1 MGAQARGAPRPDSDT
16 SLPPLYDQSWALII
30 GVDDYGGQFTR
41 LRNAENDARGVATL
55 LKTAYDFADD
65 HVCLLLGAQ
74 ATRDAIMEWLRDRL
88 PERVGANDRL
98 VIFFAGHGITR
109 ESGQG
114 LQRGY
119 LIPFGARRGRYSDY
133 VDMVELQDACG
144 WIPAKHIL
152 IILDCCFSGIAA
164 VASRGEPSMP
174 PRVISEYYLRRITE
188 RPAWQVLTAGD
199 TDDLAADSGLMPGH
213 SAFTSALILGLNG
226 AADQNDDGIITASEL
241 AGYVRPEVTAA
252 TQGRQSPFFNYLRG
266 SGQGDF
272 VFARPDQPLRLARDG
287 ALVSGVRPLFQAAPW
302 LYALTAAFALIIL
315 SLVGLVWDSYTRLN
329 AWQATATSVWAT
341 VQSERA
347 TLNADRALAVAT
359 ADMLLAAQ
367 TAQAI
372 VHQVT
377 ATAVA
382 NQPAPTQTRVWQEA
396 FAADVNFAIQQA
408 FVEATLT
415 AVAPRQTA
423 IVEKAQ
429 TAESNPAVP

>member
-1 MGAQARGAPRPDSDT
+1 MGAQAQGAPPPDPDT
-16 SLPPLYDQSWALII
+16 PLPLLYEQSWALII
-30 GVDDYGGQFTR
+30 GIDDYGGQFTR

-55 LKTAYDFADD
+55 LKSVYGFAED
-65 HVCLLLGAQ
+65 HVCLLLGGQ

-88 PERVGANDRL
+88 PERAGPNDRV

-119 LIPFGARRGRYSDY
+119 LIPYGARRGRYADY

-144 WIPAKHIL
+144 WIRAKHIL

-164 VASRGEPSMP
+164 VASRAEPAAP
-174 PRVISEYYLRRITE
+174 PRDISEYYLRRITA

-199 TDDLAADSGLMPGH
+199 TDDLAADSGFMPGH
-213 SAFTSALILGLNG
+213 SAFTSALIVGLNG

-272 VFARPDQPLRLARDG
+272 VFVRPDQPLRLARDG
-287 ALVSGVRPLFQAAPW
+287 ALAAGVRPLFEQAPW
-302 LYALTAAFALIIL
+302 LYALAAAVVLIL
-315 SLVGLVWDSYTRLN
+315 FSLVGLVWDSYSRLH
-329 AWQATATSVWAT
+329 AWQATATSAWTTA
-341 VQSERA
+341 QAERA
-347 TLNADRALAVAT
+347 TLNAQRALAVAT

-372 VHQVT
+372 IHQVT

-415 AVAPRQTA
+415 AVAPRETA
-423 IVEKAQ
+423 IIERAQ
-429 TAESNPAVP
+429 TAESNPAAP